1 MNKYWVW
8 LSCLYKIGTKS
19 QNELLKKYKTPEAVW
34 NLSREELKQNTFLE
48 QNQIENILNELYR
61 KKLDE
66 YIEYMKKNQISMI
79 TINDENY
86 PSKLREIYDPP
97 VTLFVKGN
105 KKLLEQKS
113 IAVIGSRNCSEYG
126 KLVAENFAYKLVQNN
141 IIVISGLARGIDS
154 YAHLG
159 ALKESNSTIA
169 VTRMRTRSSLPKR
182 KQSDF

>member
-86 PSKLREIYDPP
+86 PSKLREIYVPP
-97 VTLFVKGN
+97 VTIFG
-105 KKLLEQKS
+105 
-113 IAVIGSRNCSEYG
+113 
-126 KLVAENFAYKLVQNN
+126 
-141 IIVISGLARGIDS
+141 
-154 YAHLG
+154 
-159 ALKESNSTIA
+159 
-169 VTRMRTRSSLPKR
+169 
-182 KQSDF
+182 